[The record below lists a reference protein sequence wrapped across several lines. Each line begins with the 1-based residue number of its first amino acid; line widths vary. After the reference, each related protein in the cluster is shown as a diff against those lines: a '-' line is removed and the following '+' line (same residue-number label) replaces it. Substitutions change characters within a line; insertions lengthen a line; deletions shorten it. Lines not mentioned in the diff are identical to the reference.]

1 MQGAW
6 LKECPQPGASR
17 QPSPQEKS
25 QEIGIWTMCCGR
37 ELPWS
42 GEPQGGGWPGGLD
55 EQTHDSRCNDAYWK
69 SRLEAENVMPGQETL
84 SSHGC
89 GTHVPHKRVGGS

>member
-1 MQGAW
+1 MFHQLSAVLGDRRGTDNGQQEDTKSGSLA
-6 LKECPQPGASR
+6 EGVSPPGASR
-17 QPSPQEKS
+17 QLSPQEKS

-55 EQTHDSRCNDAYWK
+55 DQTHDSRCNDAYWK
-69 SRLEAENVMPGQETL
+69 SRLRLRT
-84 SSHGC
+84 
-89 GTHVPHKRVGGS
+89 